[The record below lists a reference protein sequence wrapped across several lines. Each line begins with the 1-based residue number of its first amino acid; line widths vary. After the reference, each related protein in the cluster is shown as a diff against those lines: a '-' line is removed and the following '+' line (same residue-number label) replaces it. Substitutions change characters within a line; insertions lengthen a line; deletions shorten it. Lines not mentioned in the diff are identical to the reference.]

1 MSQGLSP
8 NRHGMGLWLA
18 HQPFNNKE
26 NDMKR
31 KIMET
36 MLMRFVRYV
45 IDWRKTRSLIRELN
59 MLSDRTLKDIGISR
73 GEINY
78 LVYTLEQEE
87 QKGTKDEM
95 NRGQHHG

>member
-1 MSQGLSP
+1 
-8 NRHGMGLWLA
+8 
-18 HQPFNNKE
+18 
-26 NDMKR
+26 MKR

>member
-1 MSQGLSP
+1 
-8 NRHGMGLWLA
+8 
-18 HQPFNNKE
+18 
-26 NDMKR
+26 MKR
-31 KIMET
+31 RIMET